1 MEIGILASTLT
12 RICVAIK
19 YIRSSPSRLTKLKG
33 YDEQEKILYKGL
45 VFLDVETGWDS
56 TYLMLEATIMYQKA
70 FDRLEMED
78 KKYVDDL

>member
-1 MEIGILASTLT
+1 MAKE
-12 RICVAIK
+12 K
-19 YIRSSPSRLTKLKG
+19 
-33 YDEQEKILYKGL
+33 KILYKGL
-45 VFLDVETGWDS
+45 VFLDVETGWNS